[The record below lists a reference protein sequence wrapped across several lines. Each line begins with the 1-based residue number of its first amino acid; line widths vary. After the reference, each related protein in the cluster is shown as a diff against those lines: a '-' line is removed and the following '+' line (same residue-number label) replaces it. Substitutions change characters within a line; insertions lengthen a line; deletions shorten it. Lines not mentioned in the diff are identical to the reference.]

1 MRLYF
6 ELNDIEPLHAELRRK
21 GYEVSDIQHQ
31 TYGGGAKTCLLM
43 GPDEYEIWFQQWL

>member
-6 ELNDIEPLHAELRRK
+6 ELADIDPLHAELK
-21 GYEVSDIQHQ
+21 KKVYDVSDVEHQ

-43 GPDEYEIWFQQWL
+43 GPDEYEI